1 MTLKFTKEQRA
12 ILINQMEILKRVDPQ
27 NSDEYEKNI
36 DILYNG
42 FSYFYS
48 EVCGEIED
56 EFPEIITRQVFDI
69 LNMYRTLYFSY
80 QNLTEE
86 EKDEISERDVLFQ
99 GFDGNEEPYHYSF
112 VNYVV
117 KRAGL
122 YSEMRDLLEE
132 GKIELNSHRNRISY
146 YNELLSRWS
155 QVSKETNEIY
165 LTLQQIKTVLGK

>member
-1 MTLKFTKEQRA
+1 MTINFTKEQRA

-48 EVCGEIED
+48 DVCGEIED
-56 EFPEIITRQVFDI
+56 EFPVIITRKVFDI
-69 LNMYRTLYFSY
+69 LDMYRTLYFSY
-80 QNLTEE
+80 ENLPREE
-86 EKDEISERDVLFQ
+86 QDEISERDVLFQ
-99 GFDGNEEPYHYSF
+99 GFDGNEESYHYSF

-117 KRAGL
+117 KKSRL
-122 YSEMRDLLEE
+122 YLELKDLLDE
-132 GKIELNSHRNRISY
+132 GKIELNSHKNKISY

-155 QVSKETNEIY
+155 QVRKETDDIY
-165 LTLQQIKTVLGK
+165 LTLQQINTVLGK

>member
-48 EVCGEIED
+48 DISGEIED

-80 QNLTEE
+80 ENLTEE
-86 EKDEISERDVLFQ
+86 EQDEISEEDVLFQ
-99 GFDGNEEPYHYSF
+99 GFDGSEEPYHYSF
-112 VNYVV
+112 VKYVV
-117 KRAGL
+117 ERSRL
-122 YSEMRDLLEE
+122 YSEMSDLLEE
-132 GKIELNSHRNRISY
+132 GKIELNSHCNRISY
-146 YNELLSRWS
+146 YNKLLSRWS
-155 QVSKETNEIY
+155 QISTNEPY
-165 LTLQQIKTVLGK
+165 LTLQQIKTVIGK